1 MGEGGSGSPW
11 LYALKCGEDAESETC
26 GEKAV
31 SSCCL
36 RLSRFAMTSAS
47 ERSTAHEYPDDP
59 NAVMVPPSLLARDSH
74 LLGIRSYPDCDGGLV
89 GSGRGEACGEVAR

>member
-1 MGEGGSGSPW
+1 
-11 LYALKCGEDAESETC
+11 
-26 GEKAV
+26 
-31 SSCCL
+31 
-36 RLSRFAMTSAS
+36 MTSAS

-59 NAVMVPPSLLARDSH
+59 NAAMVPPSLLARDSH